1 MKTTL
6 LRLSRRAACLVLA
19 GGLLTSCS
27 LLPAASPRHEGTAAS
42 QAPQYYSDAWL
53 SDDSLHYVYS
63 YVGNG
68 GGTILR
74 GGRVLYKASSS
85 DSIQLLKDTL
95 TGETGHYLVA
105 HSTPGTEERT
115 STLYDADGNA
125 VMTFPYAVNAT
136 LSGGLLIL
144 RDDADVWAFE
154 NGTTGGTRVYDLATG
169 AQLPVPETAL
179 DCLVVDEGV
188 QRLVFN
194 CYDLPEGLTYAY
206 DDPDQ
211 PLHQYVLIT
220 DREGNVLL
228 REDGC
233 TASSL
238 ASYRGGFADW
248 LDLSW
253 FRGSDW
259 GIAREALYNVTTG
272 ELLTGEDDSAVSAC
286 GVGVAC
292 LQSRQDSCSVLYD
305 LNGSEAVELG
315 RFDWS
320 VNTYTPGCVVLSG
333 SDDPDSPYT
342 LIDLASGESI
352 GVQRRDTDYR
362 SGNVAV
368 LTTDNILKVYD
379 GTTGALLTDVEAAPV
394 EEAQYISVTALP
406 DGYALLQ
413 YDDENYNTIAIQ
425 TYGGE
430 GLLWSSAGEAQQYTY
445 ASYLTSTAS
454 GPLLTACRDSRD
466 GSSLYDV
473 LDMEGDLL
481 LRRLGSALRVARV
494 YIRQRVA
501 PLHPV
506 ADLLLQQQ
514 THRQVDLRPLR
525 RPAAAQ
531 VHAHKAHALGVD
543 VVYIT
548 RLLCL
553 RLDDHRRLRQQRR
566 VIHSPVVAALRTH
579 ELRHFLERGAALYAV
594 HEPLPR
600 LGVARGH
607 ARLSE
612 YA

>member
-27 LLPAASPRHEGTAAS
+27 LLPAASPRPEGTASS

-63 YVGNG
+63 YAGNG

-125 VMTFPYAVNAT
+125 VITFPYAVSAT

-154 NGTTGGTRVYDLATG
+154 NGTTGGIRVYDLATG
-169 AQLPVPETAL
+169 AELPVPETAL
-179 DCLVVDEGV
+179 DCLVVDEGG

-220 DREGNVLL
+220 DREGNVLM

-233 TASSL
+233 TANTL
-238 ASYRGGFADW
+238 ASYRGVFADW

-272 ELLTGEDDSAVSAC
+272 ELLTGEEDSAVSAC

-292 LQSRQDSCSVLYD
+292 LQSRQDSRSVLYD
-305 LNGSEAVELG
+305 LNSGEAVELG
-315 RFDWS
+315 RFDWC
-320 VNTYTPGCVVLSG
+320 VMDYTPGCVTLLG
-333 SDDPDSPYT
+333 SDDPDNPYT
-342 LIDLASGESI
+342 LIDLASGEKTA
-352 GVQRRDTDYR
+352 VQRCDRDYH

-368 LTTDNILKVYD
+368 LTADNVLKVYD
-379 GTTGALLTDVEAAPV
+379 GTTGALLTDVEVTPI
-394 EEAQYISVTALP
+394 EEACHVSVTALLG
-406 DGYALLQ
+406 GYALLQ
-413 YDDENYNTIAIQ
+413 YDDEDYNTLAIQ

-430 GLLWSSAGEAQQYTY
+430 GLLWSSADETEQYTY
-445 ASYLTSTAS
+445 VSYLTNTAN
-454 GPLLTACRDSRD
+454 GPLLTAHRDNSN
-466 GSSLYDV
+466 SSDLSDV
-473 LDMEGDLL
+473 LDMEGSVL
-481 LRRLGSALRVARV
+481 LRRLGSCYSIDGLPDDCFIARQGFD
-494 YIRQRVA
+494 YGLMDSTGQWLYRESIFSS
-501 PLHPV
+501 PS
-506 ADLLLQQQ
+506 
-514 THRQVDLRPLR
+514 
-525 RPAAAQ
+525 
-531 VHAHKAHALGVD
+531 
-543 VVYIT
+543 
-548 RLLCL
+548 
-553 RLDDHRRLRQQRR
+553 DD
-566 VIHSPVVAALRTH
+566 A
-579 ELRHFLERGAALYAV
+579 GGGYLY
-594 HEPLPR
+594 
-600 LGVARGH
+600 
-607 ARLSE
+607 
-612 YA
+612 

>member
-27 LLPAASPRHEGTAAS
+27 LLPAASPRHEGTASS

-53 SDDSLHYVYS
+53 SDDSLHYLYS
-63 YVGNG
+63 YAGSG

-105 HSTPGTEERT
+105 HSILGTEERT
-115 STLYDADGNA
+115 STLYDADGNP

-144 RDDADVWAFE
+144 NDAADVWASE

-169 AQLPVPETAL
+169 AQLPVPETVL
-179 DCLVVDEGV
+179 DCLVVDEGG

-211 PLHQYVLIT
+211 KLHQYVLIT
-220 DREGNVLL
+220 DREGNVLM

-233 TASSL
+233 TASTL

-259 GIAREALYNVTTG
+259 GITREALYNVTTG

-292 LQSRQDSCSVLYD
+292 LQSRQDSRSVLYD
-305 LNGSEAVELG
+305 LNGGEAVELG
-315 RFDWS
+315 RFDRG

-413 YDDENYNTIAIQ
+413 YDDENYNTLAIQ

-454 GPLLTACRDSRD
+454 GPVLTARRDSRD
-466 GSSLYDV
+466 GSNLYDV
-473 LDMEGDLL
+473 LDMEGNLL
-481 LRRLGSALRVARV
+481 LRRLGSCYSPDDLPDDCFIARQGFD
-494 YIRQRVA
+494 YGLMDSTGQWLYRESIFSS
-501 PLHPV
+501 PS
-506 ADLLLQQQ
+506 
-514 THRQVDLRPLR
+514 
-525 RPAAAQ
+525 
-531 VHAHKAHALGVD
+531 
-543 VVYIT
+543 
-548 RLLCL
+548 
-553 RLDDHRRLRQQRR
+553 DD
-566 VIHSPVVAALRTH
+566 T
-579 ELRHFLERGAALYAV
+579 GGGYLY
-594 HEPLPR
+594 
-600 LGVARGH
+600 
-607 ARLSE
+607 
-612 YA
+612 

>member
-27 LLPAASPRHEGTAAS
+27 LLPAASPRHEGTASS

-63 YVGNG
+63 YAGNG

-125 VMTFPYAVNAT
+125 VMTFPYAVSAT

-154 NGTTGGTRVYDLATG
+154 NGTTGGIRVYDLATG
-169 AQLPVPETAL
+169 AELPVPETAL
-179 DCLVVDEGV
+179 DCLVVDEDS
-188 QRLVFN
+188 QRLIFN

-220 DREGNVLL
+220 DREGNVLM

-233 TASSL
+233 TANTL
-238 ASYRGGFADW
+238 ASYRGVFADW

-272 ELLTGEDDSAVSAC
+272 ELLTGEEDSAVSAC

-292 LQSRQDSCSVLYD
+292 LQSRQDSRSVLYD
-305 LNGSEAVELG
+305 LN
-315 RFDWS
+315 
-320 VNTYTPGCVVLSG
+320 SG
-333 SDDPDSPYT
+333 
-342 LIDLASGESI
+342 
-352 GVQRRDTDYR
+352 
-362 SGNVAV
+362 
-368 LTTDNILKVYD
+368 
-379 GTTGALLTDVEAAPV
+379 
-394 EEAQYISVTALP
+394 
-406 DGYALLQ
+406 
-413 YDDENYNTIAIQ
+413 
-425 TYGGE
+425 
-430 GLLWSSAGEAQQYTY
+430 
-445 ASYLTSTAS
+445 
-454 GPLLTACRDSRD
+454 
-466 GSSLYDV
+466 
-473 LDMEGDLL
+473 
-481 LRRLGSALRVARV
+481 
-494 YIRQRVA
+494 
-501 PLHPV
+501 
-506 ADLLLQQQ
+506 
-514 THRQVDLRPLR
+514 
-525 RPAAAQ
+525 
-531 VHAHKAHALGVD
+531 
-543 VVYIT
+543 
-548 RLLCL
+548 
-553 RLDDHRRLRQQRR
+553 
-566 VIHSPVVAALRTH
+566 
-579 ELRHFLERGAALYAV
+579 
-594 HEPLPR
+594 
-600 LGVARGH
+600 
-607 ARLSE
+607 
-612 YA
+612 